1 MKNTGKRIFFIDPQS
16 LRNLAIYDYSLQSHF
31 PNGVHYFCSCHY
43 DYQKHENINYHYVFK
58 YNHLENN
65 VLKALS
71 YLWSYLIILF
81 YILRLR
87 PNIIHVQWFRIPV
100 FDYYFYKTAKHLVPF
115 KLIYTAHNILPH
127 DTGDKYKAIYS
138 KIYKLTD
145 HIIAHTKE
153 TQNKLNEIFN
163 VSLNNITVIRH
174 GYLKTGVSNNV
185 DTNYQPEYQKKLDGK
200 LVFSAVG
207 YQYDYKGSDII
218 AKAWEEYEELNQNK
232 NIVLLIA
239 GMNKGVDFSAIENY
253 DNVIIDDRRI
263 PNEEFHQILLDT
275 DILLLPYKRI
285 SQSGI
290 LLSAISASIP
300 VVVTKLGGLTE
311 PFEVA
316 DIGWIIDN
324 ADAESLGKQL
334 TYLANNV
341 QEVREKKNNE
351 KIWQAARDFYSWD
364 EISQKT
370 VDLYF
375 SL

>member
-1 MKNTGKRIFFIDPQS
+1 M
-16 LRNLAIYDYSLQSHF
+16 
-31 PNGVHYFCSCHY
+31 
-43 DYQKHENINYHYVFK
+43 
-58 YNHLENN
+58 
-65 VLKALS
+65 
-71 YLWSYLIILF
+71 
-81 YILRLR
+81 
-87 PNIIHVQWFRIPV
+87 
-100 FDYYFYKTAKHLVPF
+100 
-115 KLIYTAHNILPH
+115 
-127 DTGDKYKAIYS
+127 
-138 KIYKLTD
+138 
-145 HIIAHTKE
+145 
-153 TQNKLNEIFN
+153 
-163 VSLNNITVIRH
+163 
-174 GYLKTGVSNNV
+174 
-185 DTNYQPEYQKKLDGK
+185 
-200 LVFSAVG
+200 G

-239 GMNKGVDFSAIENY
+239 GMNKGVDFSAIENF

-324 ADAESLGKQL
+324 ADAESLGKKL

>member
-1 MKNTGKRIFFIDPQS
+1 MIFF
-16 LRNLAIYDYSLQSHF
+16 L
-31 PNGVHYFCSCHY
+31 
-43 DYQKHENINYHYVFK
+43 
-58 YNHLENN
+58 
-65 VLKALS
+65 
-71 YLWSYLIILF
+71 
-81 YILRLR
+81 
-87 PNIIHVQWFRIPV
+87 
-100 FDYYFYKTAKHLVPF
+100 
-115 KLIYTAHNILPH
+115 
-127 DTGDKYKAIYS
+127 
-138 KIYKLTD
+138 
-145 HIIAHTKE
+145 
-153 TQNKLNEIFN
+153 
-163 VSLNNITVIRH
+163 
-174 GYLKTGVSNNV
+174 
-185 DTNYQPEYQKKLDGK
+185 
-200 LVFSAVG
+200 
-207 YQYDYKGSDII
+207 
-218 AKAWEEYEELNQNK
+218 
-232 NIVLLIA
+232 
-239 GMNKGVDFSAIENY
+239 
-253 DNVIIDDRRI
+253 
-263 PNEEFHQILLDT
+263 EFHQILLDT

-324 ADAESLGKQL
+324 ADAESLGKKL